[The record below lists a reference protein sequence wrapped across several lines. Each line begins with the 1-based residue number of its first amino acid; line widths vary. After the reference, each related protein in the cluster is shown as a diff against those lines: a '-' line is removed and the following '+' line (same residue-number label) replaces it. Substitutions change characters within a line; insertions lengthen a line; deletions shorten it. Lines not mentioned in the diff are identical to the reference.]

1 MVERLRDILDF
12 RRPRDVKSIGSWH
25 LSSKAF
31 ARFVSEQGECLEDG
45 PPLNKR
51 SVTGSYK
58 PFKTRPT
65 LFSGQDDP
73 PSLGRSCSGGYNTEP
88 LKTCWMDAKNPY
100 FTPQVNLVRV
110 LLGASSQ
117 DFESGYY
124 VNKDGL

>member
-1 MVERLRDILDF
+1 MFGRWAPTV
-12 RRPRDVKSIGSWH
+12 
-25 LSSKAF
+25 
-31 ARFVSEQGECLEDG
+31 
-45 PPLNKR
+45 NKR

-65 LFSGQDDP
+65 LLSGQDDP

-100 FTPQVNLVRV
+100 FTPQVKLVRV

-124 VNKDGL
+124 VNKDGLGPKIKWPKINGYIHPGK

>member
-1 MVERLRDILDF
+1 MGPHSTSGQSRQVT
-12 RRPRDVKSIGSWH
+12 SH
-25 LSSKAF
+25 L
-31 ARFVSEQGECLEDG
+31 
-45 PPLNKR
+45 KR
-51 SVTGSYK
+51 S
-58 PFKTRPT
+58 T